1 MSDEWFSSKLAPD
14 GDVEDGCHPEEAQA
28 MKYYLR
34 RQTTAA
40 EAARAIAHPIV
51 TADNP
56 GDDLCR
62 LWGFLMDSLL
72 ELPAEHTDS
81 LLELLKA
88 IENLP
93 EPDLTAIGESKRPRE
108 KLWRGLPDFG
118 NLWSDSYQSGSW
130 RRTAAGTNGPARGAL
145 RERHVRKAETEA
157 RLVTA
162 GLGGIPIDWGYEV
175 VADALESSN
184 ALLDFEVP
192 AATRWLVICGQQF
205 RQGAENGEESWALRP
220 HVTMSSMTPSRDLW
234 EASSD
239 QVMSLGRWSWWERRL
254 RELQQGKDGVVQDA
268 ATTALDAMRKGVHAP
283 S

>member
-1 MSDEWFSSKLAPD
+1 MSDGWFSSKLAPD
-14 GDVEDGCHPEEAQA
+14 GAVEDGCHPKEAQA

-34 RQTTAA
+34 QKRTVA
-40 EAARAIAHPIV
+40 EAARAITHPVV

-56 GDDLCR
+56 GEDLPR

-72 ELPAEHTDS
+72 DLPAEHTDS

-93 EPDLTAIGESKRPRE
+93 EPDFTAIDGSRRPCE
-108 KLWRGLPDFG
+108 KLWRGLPGFG

-130 RRTAAGTNGPARGAL
+130 RRTAAATNGPARRAL
-145 RERHVRKAETEA
+145 RDTHVRKAEIEA
-157 RLVTA
+157 RLLTA

-192 AATRWLVICGQQF
+192 AATRWLVICGQRF

-220 HVTMSSMTPSRDLW
+220 HVTTSSMTPSRDLW

-239 QVMSLGRWSWWERRL
+239 QVLSLGRWSSWEGRL
-254 RELQQGKDGVVQDA
+254 RELQQGKRGVVQDA

>member
-28 MKYYLR
+28 MKCYLR
-34 RQTTAA
+34 QETTAS
-40 EAARAIAHPIV
+40 EAAQAVTHPIV

-56 GDDLCR
+56 REDLSR

-72 ELPAEHTDS
+72 ELSAEHTGS

-88 IENLP
+88 IENLS
-93 EPDLTAIGESKRPRE
+93 EPDFTAIDESQRPCE
-108 KLWRGLPDFG
+108 KLWRGLPGFG

-130 RRTAAGTNGPARGAL
+130 RRAAAATNGPARGAL
-145 RERHVRKAETEA
+145 RERHVRKAEIEA
-157 RLVTA
+157 RLATA

-192 AATRWLVICGQQF
+192 AAARWVVICGQRF
-205 RQGAENGEESWALRP
+205 RQGAENGEESWALKP
-220 HVTMSSMTPSRDLW
+220 HVTTSSMTPSRDLW
-234 EASSD
+234 ETSSD

-254 RELQQGKDGVVQDA
+254 RELQQGNQGVVQEA
-268 ATTALDAMRKGVHAP
+268 AATALDAMSKGVHAP